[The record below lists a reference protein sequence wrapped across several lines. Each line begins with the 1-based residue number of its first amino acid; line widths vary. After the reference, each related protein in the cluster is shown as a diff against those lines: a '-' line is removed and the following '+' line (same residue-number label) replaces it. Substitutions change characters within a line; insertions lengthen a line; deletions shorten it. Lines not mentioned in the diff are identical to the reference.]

1 MVSPATPSSS
11 PRYRITTRRPI
22 IHDLEN
28 IIYEITLKAYQNGVE
43 QATKIIRASLTNEKP
58 KIGNITMPLYQ
69 TGLETTWDG
78 FVMDRVQYVYKN
90 HYNGSDISTTAG
102 VGAPSTGWFTV
113 ACTTKG
119 PLDSRVFN
127 VGPGLFSI
135 MSSVADISPADD
147 PIGYATFPGFSNS
160 QVYADGRTN
169 VYIGCISYSTNGSDI
184 INVGSDGIVN
194 DNIITEPSVDPD
206 NSLVFGQNENYHTLK
221 AAEDDS
227 GNIGYG
233 NLSNTRLSNLEY
245 EVVDAMVQR
254 PVQYWGIER
263 TDDVTPSFA
272 GGYRTGWSTLLG
284 YRGEDTAA
292 PIDVLGITLN
302 DFGFRYIDN
311 TLLVYVSLRNDTGG
325 PWDWGLD
332 GMLLTIDVVAK
343 DTSVSP
349 QLVSDPYRLKFH
361 LISTKI

>member
-1 MVSPATPSSS
+1 TPSSS

-169 VYIGCISYSTNGSDI
+169 VYIGCISYS
-184 INVGSDGIVN
+184 
-194 DNIITEPSVDPD
+194 
-206 NSLVFGQNENYHTLK
+206 
-221 AAEDDS
+221 
-227 GNIGYG
+227 
-233 NLSNTRLSNLEY
+233 
-245 EVVDAMVQR
+245 
-254 PVQYWGIER
+254 
-263 TDDVTPSFA
+263 
-272 GGYRTGWSTLLG
+272 
-284 YRGEDTAA
+284 
-292 PIDVLGITLN
+292 
-302 DFGFRYIDN
+302 
-311 TLLVYVSLRNDTGG
+311 
-325 PWDWGLD
+325 
-332 GMLLTIDVVAK
+332 
-343 DTSVSP
+343 
-349 QLVSDPYRLKFH
+349 
-361 LISTKI
+361 